1 MKKPNKVQQI
11 IDRLKRAKKAAR
23 DEEIANY
30 GKPICRACVVKSKKV
45 YTRKIK
51 HKNNEQE

>member
-23 DEEIANY
+23 DEEIANH
-30 GKPICRACVVKSKKV
+30 GKPLCHACVVKSKKV

-51 HKNNEQE
+51 HKNKEL